1 MKYKCGALSVSTV
14 VVLDIVTVVVD
25 GEYMS
30 VMQVFISPSHLVHL
44 FEHNN
49 THQSENKKE
58 YCHTQVEPHPT
69 TIRNR
74 VPVLHSEKH
83 RQQQQSGEQNR

>member
-1 MKYKCGALSVSTV
+1 MSSSLLLILYTFILNTIIHTRVKIRKNTV
-14 VVLDIVTVVVD
+14 
-25 GEYMS
+25 
-30 VMQVFISPSHLVHL
+30 
-44 FEHNN
+44 
-49 THQSENKKE
+49 THTSI
-58 YCHTQVEPHPT
+58 EPHPT